1 MLAAPIPIV
10 PHEPRVQ
17 MTVGTQLVDFLEDT
31 GATYSVLNSKLTSL
45 SNSSIAIVG
54 VTGET
59 QQRPMLQPLEC
70 SLGEQKLKH
79 SFLYIPDCPIPLLG
93 RDLLC
98 KLNARITFSPKKKQL
113 HLQMPPENAL
123 RLQALLERT
132 EEGEHPIPP
141 EIHEQVSPAV

>member
-79 SFLYIPDCPIPLLG
+79 SFFYIPDCPIPLRG
-93 RDLLC
+93 RGLLC
-98 KLNARITFSPKKKQL
+98 KLNAQITFSHKKKQL
-113 HLQMPPENAL
+113 HLQCHWKMHSDYKPSWKERKKESTQYRL
-123 RLQALLERT
+123 RATNE
-132 EEGEHPIPP
+132 
-141 EIHEQVSPAV
+141 